1 MVLDEFISEYAFKH
15 RLRLDVESLES
26 MDEIIARFVKKEQ
39 YELKILRN
47 TKGGF
52 VAMYVEGLQHLY
64 VCKFTPSLEEIN
76 NNETNKVEVTSLEE
90 IKETNKLKS

>member
-1 MVLDEFISEYAFKH
+1 MVLDEFISQYAFKH
-15 RLRLDVESLES
+15 RQRIDVESLES
-26 MDEIIARFVKKEQ
+26 MEEILTRFVKKEA

-47 TKGGF
+47 IKGGF

-76 NNETNKVEVTSLEE
+76 NNKNDRVEVTSLEE
-90 IKETNKLKS
+90 IKETNKLES